1 MLLSIWEHLHASVFL
16 NLLNTAFLNVPPPFS
31 LSVCVYLCVWASD
44 GAVVGFWSDQSVA
57 AVQWV
62 VYARLSTMLDSAGK
76 WQRSSPHPDRAY
88 SSQLVWLF
96 PHARCQKV
104 FTGAATEYAHKLHTR
119 TVAKKSIWKLMLH
132 LHMSLHYKISNHL
145 AFILKK
151 EIYKPTF
158 QIKQF
163 TKRHWLCLK

>member
-62 VYARLSTMLDSAGK
+62 VYARLSTMLDSVGK
-76 WQRSSPHPDRAY
+76 WQRSSPYPDRAY

-104 FTGAATEYAHKLHTR
+104 SQQLHRNTPMKYSSHTLHTH
-119 TVAKKSIWKLMLH
+119 TAAQKKYLDTH
-132 LHMSLHYKISNHL
+132 
-145 AFILKK
+145 ATLKNGTALWN
-151 EIYKPTF
+151 I
-158 QIKQF
+158 QQF
-163 TKRHWLCLK
+163 TKRHLSGLK